1 MTGPREVLAVRYGT
15 LRATKREL
23 FHACESDDPYVLD
36 YFFWVL
42 RYDGA
47 TVLVDTG
54 FDPAVAARR
63 GRTCLCP
70 PLEALAHL
78 GVEEVERVI
87 ITHFHYDHVGNVR
100 AFPEAELLVPARE
113 LEFWTGPDAAE
124 FSGHVEADEVA
135 WLARAGAT
143 SFAGGDEVASGV
155 TALAL
160 PGHTPGQV
168 GLLVEAAGG
177 PLLLASDAVHFY
189 EELEHR
195 RPFWVFTD
203 LEQMRASYD
212 VLEAACE
219 RTGAV
224 MVPGHD
230 PEVAARFPA
239 ADGVAVR
246 LTP

>member
-15 LRATKREL
+15 LRATKGEL
-23 FHACESDDPYVLD
+23 FHACASDAPYSLD

-42 RYDGA
+42 RYDDA

-70 PLEALAHL
+70 PLEALARL
-78 GVEEVERVI
+78 GVDGVERVV
-87 ITHFHYDHVGNVR
+87 ITHFHYDHVGNAP
-100 AFPEAELLVPARE
+100 AFPEAELL
-113 LEFWTGPDAAE
+113 
-124 FSGHVEADEVA
+124 
-135 WLARAGAT
+135 ARAT
-143 SFAGGDEVASGV
+143 TFAGGDEVAPGV
-155 TALAL
+155 AALAL

-168 GLLVEAAGG
+168 GLLVESADG
-177 PLLLASDAVHFY
+177 PVLLASDAVHFY
-189 EELEHR
+189 EELERR

-230 PEVAARFPA
+230 PQVAA
-239 ADGVAVR
+239 GELSVR
-246 LTP
+246 LTR